1 MAKSKNLGDVYVNLD
16 PRVRL
21 GLQIIALG
29 VTAYLVVRLFKGGKQ
44 FIDDKPFNT
53 EAQETANELQVLNQ
67 NPSTKQTISNSQ
79 AMAFA
84 NKIYSC
90 MNGKGTY
97 EEELIGV
104 CQAMAFANKIFSCMN
119 GKGTYEEELIG
130 VFNHLKNNADFLAVN
145 KAYGTRTV
153 LSKTYFVDDFRGTML
168 GAIADELD
176 VSYIKRINAILAK
189 KGIKRRV

>member
-44 FIDDKPFNT
+44 FISDKPFNT
-53 EAQETANELQVLNQ
+53 EAQETANELQILNQ

-84 NKIYSC
+84 NKIW
-90 MNGKGTY
+90 
-97 EEELIGV
+97 
-104 CQAMAFANKIFSCMN
+104 SCMN

-130 VFNHLKNNADFLAVN
+130 VFTHLKNNADFLAVN

-153 LSKTYFVDDFRGTML
+153 FSKTYFVDDFRGTML

-176 VSYIKRINAILAK
+176 VEYIKRINAILAK

>member
-1 MAKSKNLGDVYVNLD
+1 MAKTQNLGDVYVNLD

-44 FIDDKPFNT
+44 FIGDKPFNT

-67 NPSTKQTISNSQ
+67 NPSTKQTISNS
-79 AMAFA
+79 
-84 NKIYSC
+84 
-90 MNGKGTY
+90 
-97 EEELIGV
+97 
-104 CQAMAFANKIFSCMN
+104 QAMAFANKIFSCMN

-153 LSKTYFVDDFRGTML
+153 YSKTYFVDDFRGTML

-176 VSYIKRINAILAK
+176 VEYIKRINAILAK

>member
-1 MAKSKNLGDVYVNLD
+1 MAKNQNLGNVYANLD

-21 GLQIIALG
+21 GWKAIALG
-29 VTAYLVVRLFKGGKQ
+29 ITAYLVVRLFRSGKQ
-44 FIDDKPFNT
+44 FIEDKPFDT
-53 EAQETANELQVLNQ
+53 ETQETANELQILNQ

-104 CQAMAFANKIFSCMN
+104 
-119 GKGTYEEELIG
+119 
-130 VFNHLKNNADFLAVN
+130 FNHLKNNADFLAVN

-153 LSKTYFVDDFRGTML
+153 YSKTYFVDDYRGTML

-176 VSYIKRINAILAK
+176 VYYIKRINAILAK

>member
-1 MAKSKNLGDVYVNLD
+1 MAKNKNLGDVYVNLD

-84 NKIYSC
+84 NKIW
-90 MNGKGTY
+90 
-97 EEELIGV
+97 
-104 CQAMAFANKIFSCMN
+104 SCMN

-145 KAYGTRTV
+145 KAYAVRTIY
-153 LSKTYFVDDFRGTML
+153 SKTYFVDDFRGTML

-176 VSYIKRINAILAK
+176 VEYIKRINAILAK